1 MSQTVQNRQTLFK
14 SEMNISK
21 NNFDT
26 LEQVIF
32 EKGLRIVSVYFQ
44 IDLDLMLVVLNNKK
58 VLERPISSS
67 NPLKGASKENLN
79 HYRLISDGIG
89 IHWPDLNED
98 LSLKGFLQEEIT
110 KVSSF
115 A

>member
-1 MSQTVQNRQTLFK
+1 
-14 SEMNISK
+14 MNISK

-44 IDLDLMLVVLNNKK
+44 MELDLMLVVLNNKK

-67 NPLKGASKENLN
+67 NRLKGASSESLN
-79 HYRLISDGIG
+79 NYRLISDGLG
-89 IHWPDLNED
+89 IHWPDLDED

-110 KVSSF
+110 KVGSF